1 MAGALLPG
9 SLLLFEEIR
18 GHAGK
23 LAKSGVGGE
32 DRPVSTRGDKEVR
45 VTRIGQPDGQEADR
59 VALEEPLQLVVDGHP
74 VAVLMRTPGNDAE
87 LATGFL
93 WTEGIISSQGEIA
106 RIDLEAKENHVLVF
120 LADGV
125 EVDFGRLTRH
135 LFSASSCGLCGKAT
149 IEAITSLHEPVA
161 MGPVISESALME
173 APIMMRAV
181 QATFEE
187 TGGLHASAIFD
198 RQGRLLVLREDV
210 GRHNALDKALGWA
223 LMNNVDL
230 SNSFVL
236 MSGRLSFELM
246 QKALAG
252 RIPVVAGISAPSS
265 LAVEFARESNQTLVG
280 FLRPPRFNIYTGSER
295 VGEQQE
301 GCE

>member
-1 MAGALLPG
+1 M
-9 SLLLFEEIR
+9 
-18 GHAGK
+18 
-23 LAKSGVGGE
+23 
-32 DRPVSTRGDKEVR
+32 R
-45 VTRIGQPDGQEADR
+45 VTRIGQPDVEETDR

-74 VAVLMRTPGNDAE
+74 VAVLMRTPGNDEE
-87 LATGFL
+87 LAAGFL
-93 WTEGIISSQGEIA
+93 WTEGIISSQEEIV
-106 RIDLEAKENHVLVF
+106 RIDLEAKENHALVF

-161 MGPVISESALME
+161 MGPVFSESVLMK
-173 APIMMRAV
+173 APTMMRAA

-187 TGGLHASAIFD
+187 TGGLHASAVFD
-198 RQGRLLVLREDV
+198 RQGQLLTLREDV

-223 LMNNVDL
+223 LMNSVDL

-280 FLRPPRFNIYTGSER
+280 FLRPPRFNIYAGSER
-295 VGEQQE
+295 VGEQQK